1 MYDVTSI
8 YGIMH
13 SPCLFLRFL
22 HPTPPP
28 PPFHPFLCSFD
39 EHSLID
45 LPTMLDYVIA
55 NTTQKKVFYIGHS
68 QGTMMGF
75 AGFSHNKTLASYIQ
89 KFYALALV
97 VFVKYIKGL
106 FEWIAQFYKP
116 LAVRIHINKYN
127 KRERGRDCKGKCLA
141 FF

>member
-1 MYDVTSI
+1 MMYDVTSI

-22 HPTPPP
+22 CLPLSPSSFFP
-28 PPFHPFLCSFD
+28 CSFD

-45 LPTMLDYVIA
+45 LPTMLDYVMA
-55 NTTQKKVFYIGHS
+55 NTGQKKVFYVGHS

-89 KFYALALV
+89 KFYALAPV
-97 VFVKYIKGL
+97 ATVKHIEGL

-127 KRERGRDCKGKCLA
+127 KRERGRD
-141 FF
+141 